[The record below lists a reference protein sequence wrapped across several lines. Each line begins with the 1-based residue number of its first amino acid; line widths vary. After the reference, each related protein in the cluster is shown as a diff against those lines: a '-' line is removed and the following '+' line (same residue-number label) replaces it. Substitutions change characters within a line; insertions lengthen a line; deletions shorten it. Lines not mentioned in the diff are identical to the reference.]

1 MLTNDELQQLLNL
14 ARTSPSA
21 AWLQFARYS
30 HERAHYGVVAIRSV
44 QDKLQAFIDVA
55 AHDDDIPF

>member
-1 MLTNDELQQLLNL
+1 MLTADELQQLLNL

-30 HERAHYGVVAIRSV
+30 HERAHYGPVALRRV
-44 QDKLQAFIDVA
+44 QDQLQAFIDA
-55 AHDDDIPF
+55 GLDDDIPF